1 MLNVLTDETIE
12 IEEFREK
19 LLLLKEDAVVLV
31 GYAPSL
37 TPDTFVFFEDE
48 ENAKEACEIIRR
60 LEATNRRFLKKS
72 IFKYSRPWRTLGSE
86 KEVNLQIPKARSQT
100 VEIEIQRLDSGRRT
114 YRPFEHRFSSD
125 VRDGYVELV
134 PKNEEFNPLTRKRI
148 NLPIQSAPRR
158 IDLEQQTDPTFPS
171 NAWTQYLYEI
181 VPDGKIQIFLL
192 LK

>member
-1 MLNVLTDETIE
+1 MNVLTDETTE

-114 YRPFEHRFSSD
+114 YRPFEHRFSND

-181 VPDGKIQIFLL
+181 VPDGKILIFLL
-192 LK
+192 LQ